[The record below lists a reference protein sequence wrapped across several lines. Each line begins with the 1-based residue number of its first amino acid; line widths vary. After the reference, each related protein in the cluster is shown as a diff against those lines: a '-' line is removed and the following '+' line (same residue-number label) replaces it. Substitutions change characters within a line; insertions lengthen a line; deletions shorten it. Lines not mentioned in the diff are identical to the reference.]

1 VGIRLKSDKNHTK
14 VAAGKDKKIVGRE
27 QTGNKMGVV
36 NSRKRLARGVEEA
49 RERLERVL
57 KESRKKLKKRRML
70 ILARTPADK
79 LLL

>member
-27 QTGNKMGVV
+27 QKGNKMGVV

-49 RERLERVL
+49 
-57 KESRKKLKKRRML
+57 
-70 ILARTPADK
+70 
-79 LLL
+79 